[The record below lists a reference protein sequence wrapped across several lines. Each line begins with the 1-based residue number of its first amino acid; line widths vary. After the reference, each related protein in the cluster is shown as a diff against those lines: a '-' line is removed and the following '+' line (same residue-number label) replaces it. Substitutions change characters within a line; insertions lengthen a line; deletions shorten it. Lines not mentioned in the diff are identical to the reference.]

1 MPTIIPE
8 KEVKYSDELKKQF
21 SKWSFELSKFQKD
34 SIKAFHEDKNSFISA
49 PTGSGKTLPAEH
61 AILDIVNNTDN
72 KVFYTAP
79 IKALCN
85 QKFRDFTQKF
95 AGTNADVGILT
106 GDFKYNPDGNVLI
119 MTTEILR
126 NLLFNK
132 KIQDII
138 NKVEIEID
146 IHNSVSLVIFDE
158 IHYINDQE
166 RGTVWEESIIKLPK
180 HIKMIKLSATLGN
193 PKDFCDWISKT
204 GQRDVVLSITTKR
217 AVPLKHS
224 IFLDYLPSYLKKTKE
239 VQKCDK
245 YNNKICIFSSE
256 NNPFNAKTY
265 ENALNHIKKTRSG
278 LSRNQVFNNL
288 INYLKNRDLSPAIFF
303 VFSRIK
309 CEKLAE
315 SIQYSLLDYDEQR
328 MVNDIIDKN
337 LRKCD
342 NYKSYVKMKQF
353 FKLKSLL
360 EKGIAFH
367 HSGVLPVFREIVEI
381 LYDNKD
387 SNNKPKPL
395 VKVLFATET
404 FAIGVNSPTKTVVFT
419 NLEKY
424 TSSELRLLHTHEYLQ
439 MAGRAGR
446 RGIDKEG
453 LVIILPNIHMLPTTN
468 TMKNLIHG
476 QPQTIVSKFN
486 PNYKLV
492 LKTILN
498 NKSISEMVD
507 SSLLKKE
514 IKSEVE
520 TLEKE
525 LKKINLPKENFEE
538 CVKYDDL
545 LNPPQIGIISVSR
558 KTLKKNKKI
567 ADKMWKDNVFRK
579 KYEIYKKHKKTME
592 KFKEINSRIK
602 NTKSFVH
609 TQVDTVLEIL
619 FENKFINKNTFPIS
633 PDDVTIKGI
642 MASQVNE
649 CNEIIMATLFTDSVI
664 SNLVDDLDYI
674 HLGGLLSI
682 FSSGRPLNKNKKK
695 NIDDFSDENI
705 YFNKKLEPI
714 IKYIEEKCK
723 KFSDLETFNKLYTG
737 SYWNI
742 NKYVINATIDWLK
755 GDSFENVIQK
765 YDFYEGNLYK
775 DLIKIYNLS
784 AEISRIAEIL
794 DKNNLAIEA
803 EKIRD
808 CIIRDVVNIE
818 SLYIK

>member
-1 MPTIIPE
+1 MTTIIPE
-8 KEVKYSDELKKQF
+8 KEVKYSENLNNKFKKYPF
-21 SKWSFELSKFQKD
+21 KLSKFQKD
-34 SIKAFHEDKNSFISA
+34 SIKAFVEKKNSFISA
-49 PTGSGKTLPAEH
+49 PTGSGKTLPAED
-61 AILDIVNNTDN
+61 AILDIVNNTN
-72 KVFYTAP
+72 SKVFYTGP

-85 QKFRDFTQKF
+85 QKFDDFRNKF
-95 AGTNADVGILT
+95 KGTKADVGILT

-146 IHNSVSLVIFDE
+146 IHNSVALVIFDE

-166 RGTVWEESIIKLPK
+166 RGTVWEESIIKLPN
-180 HIKMIKLSATLGN
+180 HIQMIMLSATLGN
-193 PKDFCDWISKT
+193 PVDFCDWVAKT
-204 GQRDVVLSITTKR
+204 SQRDVVLSRTTKR
-217 AVPLKHS
+217 VVPLKHS

-239 VQKCDK
+239 VEKCDK

-256 NNPFNAKTY
+256 HNPFNGKTY
-265 ENALNHIKKTRSG
+265 ENSLNHIKKTRSG

-288 INYLKNRDLSPAIFF
+288 ISYLKNRELTPCIIFC
-303 VFSRIK
+303 FSRIK

-315 SIQYSLLDYDEQR
+315 SVQFNLLDYDETKL
-328 MVNDIIDKN
+328 VNDIIDKN

-342 NYKSYVKMKQF
+342 HYKSYVHMKQF
-353 FKLKSLL
+353 YKLKNLL

-381 LYDNKD
+381 LYGYKD
-387 SNNKPKPL
+387 HNNKPKPL

-404 FAIGVNSPTKTVVFT
+404 FAIGVNMPTKTVVFT

-424 TSSELRLLHTHEYLQ
+424 TGGGLRLLYTHEYLQ

-453 LVIILPNIHMLPTTN
+453 LVILLPNIHMLPTIN
-468 TMKNLIHG
+468 IMKNLIQG
-476 QPQTIVSKFN
+476 EPQTIVSKFN
-486 PNYKLV
+486 PNYKLI

-498 NKSISEMVD
+498 KKSITEMVD

-514 IKSEVE
+514 IKSEVI

-525 LKKINLPKENFEE
+525 LKKINLPRENFEDCLE
-538 CVKYDDL
+538 YDDL
-545 LNPPQIGIISVSR
+545 LNPPQIGVISVSR

-567 ADKMWKDNVFRK
+567 AEKMWRDNAFRK
-579 KYEIYKKHKKTME
+579 KYEIYKKHKSKMS
-592 KFKEINSRIK
+592 KFKEINNRIK
-602 NTKSFVH
+602 NTKNFVH
-609 TQVDTVLEIL
+609 HQVDKVLEIL
-619 FENKFINKNTFPIS
+619 FNNKFITNDTFPIS
-633 PDDVTIKGI
+633 PEEVTIKGI

-649 CNEIIMATLFTDSVI
+649 CNEILMATLFTDSSI

-674 HLGGLLSI
+674 HLGGILSI
-682 FSSGRPLNKNKKK
+682 FSSGRPLNKNK
-695 NIDDFSDENI
+695 NNFEENI
-705 YFNKKLEPI
+705 YVNKKLQPI
-714 IKYIEEKCK
+714 INYIEDKCK
-723 KFSDLETFNKLYTG
+723 KYSDLETFNKVYTG
-737 SYWNI
+737 SYWEI
-742 NKYVINATIDWLK
+742 NKFMINATIDWLK
-755 GDSFENVIQK
+755 GDTFENVAHK
-765 YDFYEGNLYK
+765 YNFYEGNLFK
-775 DLIKIYNLS
+775 DFIKIYNLS
-784 AEISRIAEIL
+784 SEISRIAEIL
-794 DKNNLAIEA
+794 DKNNLSIEA

-808 CIIRDVVNIE
+808 NIIRDVVNIE